1 MASKKSTQK
10 HYPVVRTMPLS
21 EASPFSNV
29 ATRAIDCGRILSQAN
44 RRLYRQGR
52 YYKVKIDLESDSAT
66 KFEVYTL
73 RDDWAIQKGF
83 QLAYAMYLK
92 NSSEEMEALGQN
104 RMARWEDFR
113 VFHGAGT
120 VNSNYVDVGPVFSS
134 DSGLTSRE
142 LVGQGEFQDTQVVI
156 ADGTEK
162 RFTFAESGTASQYS
176 ILQEYDKV
184 GNAQGTPNSLV
195 GTAVAYDD
203 IETEMDAAQAGN
215 LETKGNLP
223 PYDQN
228 GVNANGPYV
237 KVATLNASN
246 PEASKLSTGF
256 FTAPCGIVLIKQEAA
271 SDIRGKYSLT
281 VAAGDYK
288 GVHAPS
294 MLE

>member
-1 MASKKSTQK
+1 MASKKSTTK
-10 HYPVVRTMPLS
+10 HYPVVRQMPLS
-21 EASPFSNV
+21 EASPHANKH
-29 ATRAIDCGRILSQAN
+29 TRVVDCGRILSQAN

-52 YYKVKIDLESDSAT
+52 YYKAKIDLDADSAT
-66 KFEVYTL
+66 KFEVFAL

-83 QLAYAMYLK
+83 QLAYDMYLK
-92 NSSEEMEALGQN
+92 NSAEEMEALGQN

-113 VFHGAGT
+113 VYYGLPTGAF
-120 VNSNYVDVGPVFSS
+120 VLVGPQFTPNGIT
-134 DSGLTSRE
+134 DHE
-142 LVGQGEFQDTQVVI
+142 LVLQGEFQDTQVTI

-162 RFTFAESGTASQYS
+162 RFTFADTGSASQYS
-176 ILQEYDKV
+176 ILEEYDKV

-195 GTAVAYDD
+195 GSAVAYDD
-203 IETEMDAAQAGN
+203 IETQMDAAQAAN

-228 GVNANGPYV
+228 GVNANGPFV
-237 KVATLNASN
+237 KVATLNAAN